1 MTDAFASIVSNNLN
15 NVMRIFTIIS
25 ITLSI
30 PTLIF
35 SMYGMNFQQGMLGMP
50 LSDKPWGFVV
60 IILISLVLSGIVTW
74 FLTRSR
80 MFK

>member
-1 MTDAFASIVSNNLN
+1 MFRLWNRGFSGCIREPLYC
-15 NVMRIFTIIS
+15 M
-25 ITLSI
+25 
-30 PTLIF
+30 IF